1 MRFHY
6 IPKILIHCTMLKW
19 APMYSP
25 FPDPYLPTL
34 KKNMLAYMHYKL

>member
-19 APMYSP
+19 ATNVLTVSRPLSSN
-25 FPDPYLPTL
+25 T
-34 KKNMLAYMHYKL
+34 KKKHVGLHAL